1 MDRPESKYA
10 WRTNHLKWVEY
21 ADWLE
26 AENAML
32 LKALGAVIPVKIT
45 CPSCHHKSPHD
56 IRMWPCYNSALLEG
70 AALENDVETVTDNDY
85 RPLPTEGRDEK
96 RYEDARMLAQDIR
109 DKTSDADMLALANL
123 RNFIS

>member
-1 MDRPESKYA
+1 MDRPELIVGHKQD
-10 WRTNHLKWVEY
+10 WVKY

-26 AENAML
+26 GENERLRKAGTKFL
-32 LKALGAVIPVKIT
+32 LN
-45 CPSCHHKSPHD
+45 
-56 IRMWPCYNSALLEG
+56 MWKDCGKGSTEFKVETDFVEEFY